1 VIDDWVKY
9 SWVKYRCIL
18 SRRLQFGCALLAL
31 SASLVPLRAE
41 KWQVQYFYD
50 KEKST
55 LVFNDLQ
62 FASATR
68 GAAVGVIVEGS
79 RRKPIALVTA
89 DGGAHWET
97 IQLKETPVSLFFLN
111 ENFGWMVTEKGLWQ
125 TTEAGKNW
133 RKLPKLP
140 APANR
145 VYFADEKMGWAV
157 CFKKTVLETRDGGE
171 TWAPVPAAADLP
183 GSKDTSAFNWI
194 AFATP
199 QFGLI
204 TGFNQPAQRMLQTFP
219 TWMDPEDAISHRDTP
234 HLSYTLV
241 TKDGG
246 KTWKSSAASLFG
258 NVTRVRFGA
267 HGVGVGLIEYSES
280 FRYPSEA
287 YKIDWTT
294 GKSTT
299 LLRDKRFAIR
309 DVWMMNDGTVY
320 LAGIAVAGELRSVIP
335 GRVQVMKSKDLTAWT
350 QVDVDYRAAARHVTL
365 AGRGEDNLWMVTDNG
380 MILKL
385 M

>member
-1 VIDDWVKY
+1 VTGSLVQLPLLRAW
-9 SWVKYRCIL
+9 
-18 SRRLQFGCALLAL
+18 CALAVLACL
-31 SASLVPLRAE
+31 SPLGAAQ
-41 KWQVQYFYD
+41 WQVQYFYD
-50 KEKST
+50 KEKSR
-55 LVFNDLQ
+55 LVFTDLQ

-68 GAAVGVIVEGS
+68 GAAVGVILEGS
-79 RRKPIALVTA
+79 HRNPVALVTA
-89 DGGAHWET
+89 DGGAHWDT
-97 IQLKETPVSLFFLN
+97 VPLKEMPVSLFFLN
-111 ENFGWMVTEKGLWQ
+111 DNFGWMVTEKGLWQ

-145 VYFADEKMGWAV
+145 VYFADEKTGWAV
-157 CFKKTVLETRDGGE
+157 CLKKTVLETHNGGE
-171 TWAPVPAAADLP
+171 TWTPVTAAGEQP
-183 GSKDTSAFNWI
+183 GSKENSSFNWI

-199 QFGLI
+199 QFGMI
-204 TGFNQPAQRMLQTFP
+204 AGFNQPQRMFQQLP
-219 TWMDPEDAISHRDTP
+219 AWLDPEDALSHRDTP

-287 YKIDWTT
+287 YKIEWTT
-294 GKSTT
+294 GKSTSIFH
-299 LLRDKRFAIR
+299 DKRFAIS
-309 DVWMMNDGTVY
+309 DTWMASDGTVY
-320 LAGIAVAGELRSVIP
+320 LAGIAVSGQLRTVIP
-335 GRVQVMKSKDLTAWT
+335 GRVQVLRSRDLAAWT
-350 QVDVDYRAAARHVTL
+350 EMEVDYRAVARQVTFS
-365 AGRGEDNLWMVTDNG
+365 APNDNNLWIATDNG

-385 M
+385 K